1 MARVAVV
8 IPNWNGAHLLP
19 TCLDSL
25 RQQTYTDFKV
35 VVIDNGSTDD
45 SRRLLAEAYPEVR
58 VIALAENRLF
68 AGAVNEGIRQ
78 TTTEI
83 VALLNNDTEAEPD
96 WLAELVRALDEH
108 PEAGMTT
115 SKMLLFDRR
124 DVLNSA
130 GDFYGPDGVPGN
142 RGVWQRDVGQYDDE
156 VYAFSAC
163 GGAAVYR
170 RRLFDDIGLF
180 DEDFVAYCEDVDL
193 SFRAQLAGYACVFAP
208 KARLYHRLSA
218 TGGGPLA
225 SYFCGRNFVNIIV
238 KDVPT
243 SLIRRHWWRM
253 LGGQLRYV
261 GESLAHFHEPAARAR
276 LRGQLAA
283 LGQVPRML
291 RKRRGVQARRR
302 VSDYRIERLLH
313 GRH

>member
-8 IPNWNGAHLLP
+8 IPNWNGVHLLP

-25 RQQTYTDFKV
+25 RHQTYADFEI

-45 SRRLLAEAYPEVR
+45 SRRLLTEGYPEVR

-68 AGAVNEGIRQ
+68 VGAVNVGIRQ
-78 TTTEI
+78 TSAEI
-83 VALLNNDTEAEPD
+83 VVLLNNDTEAEPD

-108 PEAGMTT
+108 PEAGMAT

-130 GDFYGPDGVPGN
+130 GDFYGADGVPGN
-142 RGVWQRDVGQYDDE
+142 RGVWQRDLGQYDDD
-156 VYAFSAC
+156 VYVFGAC
-163 GGAAVYR
+163 GGAAAYR

-180 DEDFVAYCEDVDL
+180 DEEFVAYCEDVDL

-208 KARLYHRLSA
+208 QARLYHRGSA

-225 SYFCGRNFVNIIV
+225 SYFCGRNFINIIV

-243 SLIRRHWWRM
+243 SLLRRHWWRM
-253 LGGQLRYV
+253 IGGQLRYV
-261 GESLAHFHEPAARAR
+261 GQSLAHLREPAARAR
-276 LRGQLAA
+276 LRGQLAG
-283 LGQVPRML
+283 LGLVPTML
-291 RKRRGVQARRR
+291 RQRRAVQARRR

-313 GRH
+313 GRR